1 LKEQEGV
8 ILLEKVFSGG
18 KTEQRVIENIRKHIR
33 TLCSASDCFKKA
45 IEKQDKDLMFSVS
58 DLEREGD
65 SIRREIIS
73 TIYEGAF
80 LPFLR
85 PNICRFVEIVDEAF
99 DALKDAAIAS
109 EYLEPKLDKETEDE
123 CIKIAD
129 INLKMCEMLLLAFET
144 LFSKEDLREKT
155 LAIRIYEKKIDELK
169 FDLLN
174 KLRTKEVKGYWE
186 GKMLSDFI
194 SYLTQVSDVVED
206 ASDYLYIISVSLK

>member
-1 LKEQEGV
+1 M
-8 ILLEKVFSGG
+8 LEKVFSGG
-18 KTEQRVIENIRKHIR
+18 KTEQRVIENIKKHIK

-45 IEKQDKDLMFSVS
+45 VEEQNKDLMLCVS

-85 PNICRFVEIVDEAF
+85 PNICRFVEVVDEAF
-99 DALKDAAIAS
+99 DTLKDAALAFD
-109 EYLEPKLDKETEDE
+109 YLDPQLDKEIEDE
-123 CIKIAD
+123 YIKISD

-144 LFSKEDLREKT
+144 LSSREDLREKT

-186 GKMLSDFI
+186 GKILSDFI

>member
-1 LKEQEGV
+1 M
-8 ILLEKVFSGG
+8 LLEKVFSGG
-18 KTEQRVIENIRKHIR
+18 KTEQRVIENIKKHIK

-45 IEKQDKDLMFSVS
+45 VEEQNKDLMLCVS

-85 PNICRFVEIVDEAF
+85 PNICRFVEVVDEAF
-99 DALKDAAIAS
+99 DTLKDAALAFD
-109 EYLEPKLDKETEDE
+109 YLDPQLDKEIEDE
-123 CIKIAD
+123 YIKISD

-144 LFSKEDLREKT
+144 LSSREDLREKT

-186 GKMLSDFI
+186 GKILSDFI

>member
-1 LKEQEGV
+1 
-8 ILLEKVFSGG
+8 LLEKVFSGG
-18 KTEQRVIENIRKHIR
+18 KTEQRVIENIKKHIK

-45 IEKQDKDLMFSVS
+45 VEKQNKDLMLCVS

-85 PNICRFVEIVDEAF
+85 PNICRFVEVVDEAF
-99 DALKDAAIAS
+99 DTLKDAALAFD
-109 EYLEPKLDKETEDE
+109 YLDPQPDKEIEDE
-123 CIKIAD
+123 YIKISD

-144 LFSKEDLREKT
+144 LSSREDLREKT

-186 GKMLSDFI
+186 GKILSDFI